1 MARAYDIVG
10 FGVVAVD
17 DIVVVDHQPVPDM
30 KHRMQTMQRFGGGL
44 TATAMVAAAR
54 LGCEC
59 WWGGRFG
66 DNALAEYSYGVF
78 AREGIDFVR
87 DPGRHPE
94 AAPFHSIITCNTEDG
109 SRMAF
114 FNDSAFPNFKP
125 AEDDLKV
132 VESAR
137 CLFVD
142 QYAPVPQLAAAKRAR
157 EHGVPVVADI
167 EDLGNAA
174 ARELAEMADHLIVP
188 LAVMCGYFNES
199 DPAEAVRRG
208 FGLGRKELVCVTD
221 GMNGSWFATGAG
233 AEVRHQQAFRV
244 DKVVDTNGCGDVFHG
259 VYAAFLVK
267 GAPAAERIRRAAA
280 AAAMK
285 ARTAGGQPG
294 TPTMPELDVFL
305 REYS

>member
-17 DIVVVDHQPVPDM
+17 DIVLVDGQPVPDM
-30 KHRMQTMQRFGGGL
+30 KHRMQAMRRSGGGL

-54 LGCEC
+54 LGCAC

-66 DNALAEYSYGVF
+66 ENALAEYSYEVF
-78 AREGIDFVR
+78 SREGIDFVR
-87 DPGRHPE
+87 DASHPE
-94 AAPFHSIITCNTEDG
+94 AAPFHSIIICSTGDG

-114 FNDSAFPNFKP
+114 FNDSLFPNFEP
-125 AEDDLKV
+125 TEDDLRV

-142 QYAPVPQLAAAKRAR
+142 QYAPTPQLTAAKRAR
-157 EHGVPVVADI
+157 KCGVPIVADI
-167 EDLGNAA
+167 EDLDNAQ
-174 ARELAEMADHLIVP
+174 ARELAELADHLIVP
-188 LAVMCGYFNES
+188 RAVLCGYFAET
-199 DPAEAVRRG
+199 DPAEAVRKG
-208 FGLGRKELVCVTD
+208 FELGRKELVCVTD
-221 GMNGSWFATGAG
+221 GVNGAWFATDGG

-244 DKVVDTNGCGDVFHG
+244 EKVVDTNGCGDVFHG

-294 TPTMPELDVFL
+294 APTMPELDLFL
-305 REYS
+305 HNYS